1 MNEMRLIVD
10 PPARGSW
17 NMAVDEAILRGTDA
31 AKIPTL
37 RFYQWSEPTLSLGY
51 FQKYE
56 DRRQHEASRECA
68 CVRRASGGGAILH
81 DHELTYSFVA
91 AVHDSRSQQFTRW
104 FDLFHET
111 LIDVLAG
118 WGIQAALNGQPPT
131 PISEEPFLCFQR
143 RHEVDVVVDGYK
155 ICGSAQRRHQVA
167 ILQHGSVL
175 LHKSAAAP
183 ELPGIGELTKK
194 EISPE
199 GLVEAWSSALK
210 DRFETIFNLAPLTP
224 EEDRSAQ
231 TIEREKFTA
240 AAWTHK
246 R

>member
-1 MNEMRLIVD
+1 MKEMRLIVD

-31 AKIPTL
+31 ASIPTL

-51 FQKYE
+51 FQKYD
-56 DRRQHEASRECA
+56 DRQQHEASRQCA

-81 DHELTYSFVA
+81 DQELTYSFVA
-91 AVHDSRSQQFTRW
+91 AVHDSRSEQFTRW

-111 LIDVLAG
+111 LIDVLAS
-118 WGIQAALNGQPPT
+118 WGIQAKLSGKPQKPV
-131 PISEEPFLCFQR
+131 SEDPFLCFQR

-175 LHKSAAAP
+175 LHKSSAAP
-183 ELPGIGELTKK
+183 ELPGVGELTKK

-199 GLVEAWSSALK
+199 SLIEAWTAALQI
-210 DRFETIFNLAPLTP
+210 RFETIFNLGPLTT
-224 EEDRSAQ
+224 EEQRSAQ
-231 TIEREKFTA
+231 AIDREKFTA
-240 AAWTHK
+240 NSWTHK